1 MNWEAIGAIG
11 EVVGATAVFLT
22 LAYLAL
28 QIRQN
33 TNAVSA
39 SALDSSV
46 GAVNGVRAK
55 IFEDP
60 LLTEIYLQGLE
71 NPETL
76 SRTDKTRFTLVMHN
90 ILWAL
95 WNVYSQAKYAD
106 LSADVWESQRQV
118 VYRTV
123 SSNGGSWFLKEFG
136 QEFPKSFRRE
146 IGDIV
151 SQLNAEKQ
159 A

>member
-1 MNWEAIGAIG
+1 MNWEAICAIG

-46 GAVNGVRAK
+46 GAVTGVRAK